1 MRLSACD
8 DCSTGCTI
16 AVERATSAEA
26 AGYDGNDDDEE
37 DNRADNCACNIP
49 AAPTTVCGTN
59 SPTTI
64 LSTITVFVGRTGM
77 ARRRTTD
84 AFTITAFLAR
94 STFVVARAGMT
105 RKRTTDAVAIT
116 AFLAPST
123 FVVARTGMARIRT
136 DAVTAFL
143 VQSTFVFGRAGTRRQ
158 TSGAFVLTAYLTPST
173 HGFMRTETN
182 IGTSSTRVTTAF
194 LVRSTIIVVAPTA
207 ITTQSTYFIR
217 TTVPVLTGAMTL
229 TGTVGSTSQGREADE
244 KKAQQFLSSH
254 CPFTISMASVRL
266 KIIIRC
272 GWLVSNSL
280 QILYH
285 GNPYRW
291 WEGERERKGKSKM
304 RS

>member
-1 MRLSACD
+1 MRLSTCA

-64 LSTITVFVGRTGM
+64 LSTITLFVGRTGM

-84 AFTITAFLAR
+84 AF
-94 STFVVARAGMT
+94 
-105 RKRTTDAVAIT
+105 AIT

-123 FVVARTGMARIRT
+123 FVVARTGMARRRTTDAFAITAFHERSTFRVVRTGTRIRT

-158 TSGAFVLTAYLTPST
+158 ISSAFVLTALLAPST
-173 HGFMRTETN
+173 KVVLRTETN
-182 IGTSSTRVTTAF
+182 IGTSSTRITTAS
-194 LVRSTIIVVAPTA
+194 LVRSTMAVAPTA
-207 ITTQSTYFIR
+207 KATQSAYPIS
-217 TTVPVLTGAMTL
+217 TTVLTETITL
-229 TGTVGSTSQGREADE
+229 IGTVGCTSQGKEADE
-244 KKAQQFLSSH
+244 KKA
-254 CPFTISMASVRL
+254 
-266 KIIIRC
+266 
-272 GWLVSNSL
+272 
-280 QILYH
+280 
-285 GNPYRW
+285 
-291 WEGERERKGKSKM
+291 
-304 RS
+304 

>member
-1 MRLSACD
+1 MRLSTCA

-37 DNRADNCACNIP
+37 DNRADNCAWNIP

-64 LSTITVFVGRTGM
+64 LSTITLFVGRTGM

-105 RKRTTDAVAIT
+105 RRRTTDAFAIT

-123 FVVARTGMARIRT
+123 FVVARTARIRT

-158 TSGAFVLTAYLTPST
+158 ISSAFLLTALLAPST
-173 HGFMRTETN
+173 KVVLRTETN
-182 IGTSSTRVTTAF
+182 IGTSSTRVTTAS
-194 LVRSTIIVVAPTA
+194 LVRSTMAVAPTA
-207 ITTQSTYFIR
+207 KATQSAY
-217 TTVPVLTGAMTL
+217 PSL
-229 TGTVGSTSQGREADE
+229 
-244 KKAQQFLSSH
+244 QQFL
-254 CPFTISMASVRL
+254 P
-266 KIIIRC
+266 KQ
-272 GWLVSNSL
+272 SL
-280 QILYH
+280 L
-285 GNPYRW
+285 
-291 WEGERERKGKSKM
+291 
-304 RS
+304 

>member
-1 MRLSACD
+1 MRLSACA

-64 LSTITVFVGRTGM
+64 LSTITLFVGRTGM

-84 AFTITAFLAR
+84 AF
-94 STFVVARAGMT
+94 
-105 RKRTTDAVAIT
+105 AIT

-158 TSGAFVLTAYLTPST
+158 ISSAFVLTALLAPST
-173 HGFMRTETN
+173 KVVLRTETN
-182 IGTSSTRVTTAF
+182 IGTSSTRVTTAS
-194 LVRSTIIVVAPTA
+194 LVRSTMAVAPTA
-207 ITTQSTYFIR
+207 KATQSAYPIS
-217 TTVPVLTGAMTL
+217 TTVLTETI
-229 TGTVGSTSQGREADE
+229 TVIGTVGCTSQGKEADE
-244 KKAQQFLSSH
+244 KKA
-254 CPFTISMASVRL
+254 
-266 KIIIRC
+266 
-272 GWLVSNSL
+272 
-280 QILYH
+280 
-285 GNPYRW
+285 
-291 WEGERERKGKSKM
+291 
-304 RS
+304 